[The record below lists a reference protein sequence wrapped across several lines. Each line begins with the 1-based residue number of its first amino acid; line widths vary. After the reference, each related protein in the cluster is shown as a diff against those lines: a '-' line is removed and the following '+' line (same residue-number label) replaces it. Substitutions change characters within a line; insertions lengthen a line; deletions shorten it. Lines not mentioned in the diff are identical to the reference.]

1 LLEQNCNVL
10 LVSDASGQM
19 GEINSPSAGP
29 LGVLLRS
36 NSILQSRIRLA
47 EFDDVDARAR
57 SLLLKGLMFIHLKKD
72 LDADPIDW
80 NGCEDPIS
88 ASDDAVPASRRGP
101 LTSYGIRKELQR
113 SLAAI
118 RTDLDCFNDAEAY
131 ALMFSGY
138 RMTEEEFPRRLPWF
152 PINTQVYSKWP
163 FLPMSSIMET
173 RRNDEDAYNELKNL
187 LDTAK
192 NSAFKVWMLV
202 PGLKIAARII
212 VALAIVAAIGGCF
225 YWGDQVVGINLKTV
239 GWFAV
244 SSLAT
249 IVIGKLLSPG
259 FAKVLNA
266 VSGLRTQVW
275 RMVLFVAL
283 AVVAFILA
291 VVHIGIFDR
300 WYLHRGRISR
310 LIAQTAPPRKEA

>member
-1 LLEQNCNVL
+1 V
-10 LVSDASGQM
+10 
-19 GEINSPSAGP
+19 
-29 LGVLLRS
+29 
-36 NSILQSRIRLA
+36 A

-80 NGCEDPIS
+80 NDCEDPIS
-88 ASDDAVPASRRGP
+88 ASDDAIPASRRGT

-131 ALMFSGY
+131 ALMLSGY

-152 PINTQVYSKWP
+152 PINREIYSKWP
-163 FLPMSSIMET
+163 FLAIGPIMET
-173 RRNDEDAYNELKNL
+173 RRNDEDAYNELKTL

-202 PGLKIAARII
+202 PSLKIAARVI
-212 VALAIVAAIGGCF
+212 VAAAIVGAIVACF
-225 YWGDQVVGINLKTV
+225 YWGEQVVGISLKTV

-249 IVIGKLLSPG
+249 ILIGKLLSPR

-266 VSGLRTQVW
+266 VSGIRTQVW

-283 AVVAFILA
+283 AVLGFIVA

-300 WYLHRGRISR
+300 WYLYRGRVSR
-310 LIAQTAPPRKEA
+310 LIAHVAPPRKEA